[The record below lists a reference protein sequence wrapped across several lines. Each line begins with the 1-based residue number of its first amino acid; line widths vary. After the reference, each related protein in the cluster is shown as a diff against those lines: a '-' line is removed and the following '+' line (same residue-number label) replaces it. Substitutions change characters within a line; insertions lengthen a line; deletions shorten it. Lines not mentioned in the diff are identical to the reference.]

1 MLKLVSSLSRLT
13 ISPAFRNPALDL
25 HTNSAL
31 FFQVSDVKCGAI
43 AKKKKKQDPS
53 QLKAKEE
60 KRRRR
65 LAKALRKMEKK
76 DRLPKPLVEC
86 EVPIVLHQ
94 ERSERLRNI
103 VVTDEENERRIL
115 HMKDW
120 ARHCY
125 TRNRN
130 ELWQQDRILITQQMA
145 LDELK
150 KESVSLYEQAIQFD
164 PDLVPFSFSGP
175 VSTPPIKD
183 YLQDGEYKET
193 TQSFK
198 VIYEDTDAFMKQL
211 LMRQRRKKK
220 NTEEDE

>member
-1 MLKLVSSLSRLT
+1 MT
-13 ISPAFRNPALDL
+13 FAIFEMF
-25 HTNSAL
+25 NSAL
-31 FFQVSDVKCGAI
+31 KHHQNIFNFVDVKWGQGR
-43 AKKKKKQDPS
+43 AKKKRKQDPS

-76 DRLPKPLVEC
+76 DRLPKTLVEC

-125 TRNRN
+125 TR
-130 ELWQQDRILITQQMA
+130 LIHNM
-145 LDELK
+145 
-150 KESVSLYEQAIQFD
+150 YYI
-164 PDLVPFSFSGP
+164 
-175 VSTPPIKD
+175 
-183 YLQDGEYKET
+183 
-193 TQSFK
+193 
-198 VIYEDTDAFMKQL
+198 
-211 LMRQRRKKK
+211 
-220 NTEEDE
+220 

>member
-1 MLKLVSSLSRLT
+1 MYHK
-13 ISPAFRNPALDL
+13 F
-25 HTNSAL
+25 
-31 FFQVSDVKCGAI
+31 
-43 AKKKKKQDPS
+43 
-53 QLKAKEE
+53 
-60 KRRRR
+60 
-65 LAKALRKMEKK
+65 
-76 DRLPKPLVEC
+76 
-86 EVPIVLHQ
+86 
-94 ERSERLRNI
+94 
-103 VVTDEENERRIL
+103 
-115 HMKDW
+115 
-120 ARHCY
+120 
-125 TRNRN
+125 RNRN

>member
-1 MLKLVSSLSRLT
+1 MT
-13 ISPAFRNPALDL
+13 FATFEMF
-25 HTNSAL
+25 NSA
-31 FFQVSDVKCGAI
+31 FKHHQNIFNFVDVKCGAI

-103 VVTDEENERRIL
+103 VVNDEESERRIL

-125 TRNRN
+125 TR
-130 ELWQQDRILITQQMA
+130 LI
-145 LDELK
+145 
-150 KESVSLYEQAIQFD
+150 
-164 PDLVPFSFSGP
+164 
-175 VSTPPIKD
+175 
-183 YLQDGEYKET
+183 
-193 TQSFK
+193 
-198 VIYEDTDAFMKQL
+198 
-211 LMRQRRKKK
+211 
-220 NTEEDE
+220 